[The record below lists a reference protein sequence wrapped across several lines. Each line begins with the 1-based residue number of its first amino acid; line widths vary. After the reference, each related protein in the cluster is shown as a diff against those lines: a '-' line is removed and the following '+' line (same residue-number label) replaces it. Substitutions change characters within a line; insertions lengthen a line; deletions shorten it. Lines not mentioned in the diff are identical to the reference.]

1 AIQTNVRRV
10 QGTVFTEVAT
20 EHNGKRLTW
29 TTTAYSKIRVQ
40 DQQRVFQEIND
51 YWSGLSAETQQHIW
65 NCYVEIRKIMDMAMD
80 PMRIAMSLSYYIKE
94 MYKAMPMNSFRRW
107 QLTIGKLGMLVRVE
121 VLGNWK

>member
-1 AIQTNVRRV
+1 KQISDN
-10 QGTVFTEVAT
+10 TVADA
-20 EHNGKRLTW
+20 KD
-29 TTTAYSKIRVQ
+29 RVQ

-94 MYKAMPMNSFRRW
+94 MYKAMPMNRFRR
-107 QLTIGKLGMLVRVE
+107 MLSISF
-121 VLGNWK
+121 LFYTP